1 MEAEAWQEVKEIIKN
16 ICWTRDEL
24 EEKHG
29 VLHIALS
36 SADNQYIFLLLNISF
51 ILLLFSHFQ

>member
-36 SADNQYIFLLLNISF
+36 SADNQ
-51 ILLLFSHFQ
+51 